1 MHSAFTWL
9 VEKEDFEHM
18 ESRRKEGEYFDKTIH
33 TWRMSATLNNREVFV
48 NALFSMFAS
57 NDINTVKDLN
67 SLGAKDFLELLNATE
82 GLDEESR
89 KVLYDMLKKLILI
102 SFTGRDESILK
113 RIDFD
118 KKPLERLISEINSGN
133 LPNKDK

>member
-1 MHSAFTWL
+1 
-9 VEKEDFEHM
+9 
-18 ESRRKEGEYFDKTIH
+18 
-33 TWRMSATLNNREVFV
+33 MSATLNDREVFV